1 MKTPKIVGD
10 SWELWVEDSHTG
22 WKFLGHPFSIYEMI
36 DKEFPCER
44 LIDEYDEKHIITWG
58 TKFGPL
64 WKDVLT
70 FIKQKGIKARGIA
83 LPKMQGERGPSD

>member
-1 MKTPKIVGD
+1 VIPGNCGSKIPTLAG
-10 SWELWVEDSHTG
+10 SFWAIRSQST
-22 WKFLGHPFSIYEMI
+22 K
-36 DKEFPCER
+36 
-44 LIDEYDEKHIITWG
+44 YDEKHIITWG